1 MKAIKYIFWTIV
13 CVFIAYY
20 ICFVPIKSNYYI
32 NWENEKTG
40 EMGITYESFIP
51 FVKVD
56 TVVKASRPFL
66 AEIITHEKIEIN
78 GTTKYNTVV
87 RVGTEIY
94 KFTNRQAYEYVK
106 QFKDST
112 NHYKLEEVF
121 YPYHH
126 IRSYSY
132 SIRKE
137 Y

>member
-1 MKAIKYIFWTIV
+1 MKTFRYIFWSAI
-13 CVFIAYY
+13 CLFLAYC
-20 ICFVPIKSNYYI
+20 ICFVPVGENYDI

-40 EMGITYESFIP
+40 EMGITYKSFIP

-56 TVVKASRPFL
+56 TVVKAPRPFL
-66 AEIITHEKIEIN
+66 AEIITHEKIEVN

-94 KFTNRQAYEYVK
+94 KYTNRKAYEYVN

-121 YPYHH
+121 YPYHY

-132 SIRKE
+132 SIGKE
-137 Y
+137 N